1 MNIHW
6 RRKTDWRMEVA
17 PVLMGFGAGV
27 LIMVGEEFAGMLI
40 LATGMVLE
48 FLEIDV
54 KPKAKKVEEGA
65 DKK

>member
-1 MNIHW
+1 MNVHW

-27 LIMVGEEFAGMLI
+27 LLMAGEEFGGMLI

-48 FLEIDV
+48 FLEVEV
-54 KPKAKKVEEGA
+54 KPKVKKDEMP
-65 DKK
+65 